1 MDIKEWMP
9 EFSVSA
15 EDDKELMIYFVKTKY
30 IEDIIEN
37 KKWMVLGRKGTGK
50 TAIYEYFSS
59 NNFKSDINIVV
70 PLNFKD
76 YPWPIHR
83 LYKETMEGELN
94 AYFKSWNYLFVTQA
108 LTALISHKESKGSLN
123 KELVNAKKLILE
135 IYGKPNPSII
145 ETIKSKLGRVDKLAL
160 PSLEIGELAIST
172 G

>member
-108 LTALISHKESKGSLN
+108 LTALISHKESKGCAA
-123 KELVNAKKLILE
+123 EP
-135 IYGKPNPSII
+135 GRSIQRVRAPRRQ
-145 ETIKSKLGRVDKLAL
+145 GRSA
-160 PSLEIGELAIST
+160 T